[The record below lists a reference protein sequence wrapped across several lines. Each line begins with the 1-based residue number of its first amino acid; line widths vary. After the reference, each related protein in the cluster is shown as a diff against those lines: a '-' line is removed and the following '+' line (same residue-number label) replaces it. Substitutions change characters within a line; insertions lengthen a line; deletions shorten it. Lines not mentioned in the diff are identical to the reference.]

1 MPKEEERLRKINT
14 NLTAE
19 IQQLKKKIDTKIKE
33 NKE

>member
-14 NLTAE
+14 NLNAE